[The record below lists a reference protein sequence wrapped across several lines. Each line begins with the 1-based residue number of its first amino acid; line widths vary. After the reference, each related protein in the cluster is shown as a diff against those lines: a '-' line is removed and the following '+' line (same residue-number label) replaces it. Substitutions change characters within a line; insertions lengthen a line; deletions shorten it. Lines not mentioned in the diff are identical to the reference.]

1 MAYPPIC
8 AASVWL
14 SLMIL
19 VQAGVTFAADTVPAT
34 PSPPSSV
41 QHIQLRRAIV
51 NLETAGYTMKTAARR
66 GTTPPDTS
74 DDLYFGSIMRRL
86 PGEDV
91 HTAQSYVEFCARYR
105 DGIAVQAWCDRNFNH
120 DLTDD
125 PPVTLSGYPDSP
137 ESRSFLV
144 DLAWTGR
151 RGWKEYPIQEKVRV
165 VLEAMGSAPTPAVR
179 VQHVYGML
187 GAAAI
192 DGASRPIVLFD
203 GNGDGLYGPEFG
215 DGFFVDLDASGHFA
229 IDQLGPEF
237 VPFSV
242 PVAVGGHRCQVTAID
257 PEGHWLDLEDRGA
270 CSPELPAEVGAMAP
284 ELDAPSATGE
294 ALRLADHRGRWT
306 ALYFWASWCGNCAA
320 QAPQLAELRKLYPAV
335 DVIGV
340 SFDSDRREMERFR
353 ATYSETWP
361 TTFSG
366 RMLWEDPAGKRYR
379 IKGPGVIC
387 LIDPR
392 GVLDGTYGSIGD
404 VMARVSGN
412 PVGVAGRWQS
422 AAGSNKEVKHEP

>member
-1 MAYPPIC
+1 
-8 AASVWL
+8 
-14 SLMIL
+14 
-19 VQAGVTFAADTVPAT
+19 
-34 PSPPSSV
+34 
-41 QHIQLRRAIV
+41 
-51 NLETAGYTMKTAARR
+51 
-66 GTTPPDTS
+66 
-74 DDLYFGSIMRRL
+74 
-86 PGEDV
+86 
-91 HTAQSYVEFCARYR
+91 
-105 DGIAVQAWCDRNFNH
+105 
-120 DLTDD
+120 
-125 PPVTLSGYPDSP
+125 
-137 ESRSFLV
+137 
-144 DLAWTGR
+144 
-151 RGWKEYPIQEKVRV
+151 
-165 VLEAMGSAPTPAVR
+165 
-179 VQHVYGML
+179 
-187 GAAAI
+187 
-192 DGASRPIVLFD
+192 
-203 GNGDGLYGPEFG
+203 
-215 DGFFVDLDASGHFA
+215 
-229 IDQLGPEF
+229 
-237 VPFSV
+237 
-242 PVAVGGHRCQVTAID
+242 
-257 PEGHWLDLEDRGA
+257 
-270 CSPELPAEVGAMAP
+270 MAP